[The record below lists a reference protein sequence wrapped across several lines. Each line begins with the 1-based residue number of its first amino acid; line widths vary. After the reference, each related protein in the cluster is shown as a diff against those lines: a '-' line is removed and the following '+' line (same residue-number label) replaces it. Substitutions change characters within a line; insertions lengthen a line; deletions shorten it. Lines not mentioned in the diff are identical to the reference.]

1 MRKKIVMQDIA
12 DRLNISKNSVS
23 QALSGKDGVSE
34 ETRRR
39 VIQAAEEMGYT
50 YKKKKTQSRQKQ
62 ETRTIG
68 LIASERTFSLKT
80 FFGELY
86 LSIERE
92 AQRHG
97 TRLLIQSITSDDC
110 EQLTMPGFI
119 QDKSVDGVLILSN
132 ISTPYIN
139 RVISEGI
146 PVVLIDHHHPA
157 IEADAILTNNR
168 FGAYNAVRH
177 LLDCQHRN
185 IAIIGNISLSPSYQ
199 ERWEGYL
206 LAMRDHGIEPQRE
219 LMFLD
224 IMEEEQAVEKVLSNL
239 KSMPEAWFCLND
251 GFSFIVCNLL
261 KKLGY
266 RVPGDVSICGF
277 DNNIFS
283 QVSDPKITTMAIDL
297 NLFAHKAFTQL
308 MWRIDHPREA
318 FFETLLP
325 TKLIKRESTAPA
337 SRHPQVD

>member
-1 MRKKIVMQDIA
+1 MGKKIVMQDIA

-23 QALSGKDGVSE
+23 QALSGKGGVSE

-39 VIQAAEEMGYT
+39 VIQAAEEMGYK
-50 YKKKKTQSRQKQ
+50 YKKKKTPNRQKQ

-80 FFGELY
+80 FFGEIY

-97 TRLLIQSITSDDC
+97 IRLVIQSITSEDC
-110 EQLTMPGFI
+110 EKLTMPGFI
-119 QDKSVDGVLILSN
+119 QDKSVDGILILSN
-132 ISTPYIN
+132 ISTAYIN
-139 RVISEGI
+139 RVIAEGI

-168 FGAYNAVRH
+168 FGAYNAVQH
-177 LLDCQHRN
+177 LLDRQHRH
-185 IAIIGNISLSPSYQ
+185 IAILGNVGLSPSYQ

-219 LMFLD
+219 WMFLD
-224 IMEEEQAVEKVLSNL
+224 VMEEEHSIEQVLNRL
-239 KSMPEAWFCLND
+239 KAMPEAWFCLND
-251 GFSFIVCNLL
+251 GFAFILCNLL
-261 KKLGY
+261 KKQGY
-266 RVPGDVSICGF
+266 RIPEDVSICGF
-277 DNNIFS
+277 DNNFYS

-297 NLFAHKAFTQL
+297 HLFAHKALSQL
-308 MWRIDHPREA
+308 LWRIEHPREA
-318 FFETLLP
+318 CFETLLP
-325 TKLIKRESTAPA
+325 TKLIKREST
-337 SRHPQVD
+337 